1 MPIITP
7 LADLGH
13 ITRQTACL
21 ASQLGDGITNY
32 LYPTNGTL
40 MAALAVAGLSY
51 THWLRFIWKMFIIW
65 VEGICVLVAIA
76 QIIQLA

>member
-65 VEGICVLVAIA
+65 VGGICVLVAIA